1 MILKLL
7 KNLKSKAIKK
17 IQDREKRMAMINK
30 KYPIIGKVTK
40 RLIVRAQNSVKDKKK
55 KFGILRHKYPFFI

>member
-1 MILKLL
+1 MLLKLL

-40 RLIVRAQNSVKDKKK
+40 RLIVRAQNSIKDKKK
-55 KFGILRHKYPFFI
+55 KFE

>member
-1 MILKLL
+1 MLLKLL
-7 KNLKSKAIKK
+7 KNLKLKAIKK

-40 RLIVRAQNSVKDKKK
+40 RLIVRAQNSIKDKKK